1 MRPAFTF
8 LYDPAR
14 RPCLSLT
21 RQGRP
26 LASGRREHLGTH
38 THSLH
43 FAALAAHATPQSH
56 QRGATARIRR
66 RIFHHARVVFRLT
79 VSRAR
84 PGPPPGPRA
93 RPPPSSPSPTSRGY
107 PRTARARAH
116 ATRSGESLDGVVDGA
131 AAGPARW
138 SKGTIYS
145 VEARHQK
152 KTRGKGRGVCGLRS
166 PGPSRHALPQG
177 PQPDPPLREANE
189 KARQGGKRSV
199 ISQVI
204 RSDQTDESACA
215 VVVIAIGRLVVAFP
229 PLHPSHL

>member
-26 LASGRREHLGTH
+26 LASGRREHLGAH
-38 THSLH
+38 TLSLH
-43 FAALAAHATPQSH
+43 FAALAAHATPHSH

-66 RIFHHARVVFRLT
+66 RIFHHARVAFRLT

-152 KTRGKGRGVCGLRS
+152 KTRGKGGACVGSGRQDLPGTRCPRGPNLTLRCGRRTRK
-166 PGPSRHALPQG
+166 PAKG
-177 PQPDPPLREANE
+177 E
-189 KARQGGKRSV
+189 KRSV